1 MPTAGTSLDGL
12 WAAGEVA
19 STGAHGANRLA
30 SNSLLE
36 AVVFAARIAEDI
48 QGLMPTPRSA
58 YWNEMDDAP
67 GLPSQRNVEER
78 EAITVLRKTLARNV
92 GVLRDAAG
100 LKTALADIAQVEQ
113 NCVRQSILNMM
124 VAGRIITAA
133 ALKREESRGG
143 HFRKDFP
150 QENPDM
156 ASRSY
161 TTLKEV
167 EAITAEALETA

>member
-1 MPTAGTSLDGL
+1 M
-12 WAAGEVA
+12 
-19 STGAHGANRLA
+19 
-30 SNSLLE
+30 
-36 AVVFAARIAEDI
+36 
-48 QGLMPTPRSA
+48 SA
-58 YWNEMDDAP
+58 CCATRP
-67 GLPSQRNVEER
+67 
-78 EAITVLRKTLARNV
+78 
-92 GVLRDAAG
+92 G